1 MYIQVLLLNGFEKP
15 LWYEVPP
22 ALTACV
28 TRGSL
33 VQVPLQKRIEAA
45 LVTNVFYQLPASI
58 TFQLR
63 AIDQLATFPGDADYN
78 HFIEKIAAY
87 YCIKPLYFYQRIR
100 HFLQEKN
107 TQEAALKTLLN
118 LPAKDCGEGEAQH
131 VPLVPEVKLTD
142 EQARVVQAVKPVIEA
157 PRFQPFVIH
166 GVTGSGKTEVY
177 KKLLQHAWQQGKST
191 VLLLPEVSLAMRF
204 EFLLQQA
211 FPHIPIFG
219 FHSGSSPAKKKK
231 LWEALHHDQPL
242 LIVGVHLPMM
252 LPIPRLGLIIID
264 EEHDQSFIDKKHPK
278 INSKE
283 MALWR
288 ARLYGIPLVLGSAT
302 PSLST
307 LYNVQTH
314 NWPLFSITKRFGGAF
329 PALKKVILTNKSRQQ
344 GKYFWISKELER
356 GVADRLAKKE
366 QTLIFINRRGYSF
379 FVQCRE
385 CSFIFKCKNCS
396 VSLTYHEPASLR
408 CHYCEYACALP
419 YACSECKATGDALMK
434 KGIGT
439 QQVVHMFKTLF
450 PQARVER
457 ADLDSTK
464 KKKEWQETAER
475 MHRGEIDI
483 LIGTQSITKGYHF
496 PGVTLVGVLWADA
509 NVHFPVYNAAEIT
522 LQQLIQVAGRA
533 GRASA
538 GGEVIVQL
546 MHDHQLF
553 DYADELQYLSFAK
566 DELMMRQAAGYPPY
580 LRLASIELRHSSAE
594 VIDSDAHLL
603 AQTLRD
609 FIAQHGL
616 SVTILGP
623 SFPVVARV
631 QEQEIRHISLKA
643 HSFKQVH
650 QLLLYAQQIA
660 LHSSVHVVVSC

>member
-15 LWYEVPP
+15 LWYQVPQQLR
-22 ALTACV
+22 AV
-28 TRGSL
+28 VVRGSL

-45 LVTNVFYQLPASI
+45 LVTDVFYQLPPGI
-58 TFQLR
+58 TFALR
-63 AIDQLATFPGDADYN
+63 DIASLATFPGDEKYN
-78 HFIEKIAAY
+78 NYIEKIAAF
-87 YCIKPLYFYQRIR
+87 YCLKPLYFYQRIR
-100 HFLQEKN
+100 HFLSEK
-107 TQEAALKTLLN
+107 TAQPVPVIAVQAA
-118 LPAKDCGEGEAQH
+118 PFVSD
-131 VPLVPEVKLTD
+131 VVLTD
-142 EQARVVQAVKPVIEA
+142 EQERVVAATKPYIDSPSFHPV
-157 PRFQPFVIH
+157 VVH

-177 KKLLQHAWQQGKST
+177 KNLLLHAWEQGKSV

-219 FHSGSSPAKKKK
+219 FHSGSSPAKKKQ
-231 LWEALHHDQPL
+231 LWEALHHDKPL

-264 EEHDQSFIDKKHPK
+264 EEHDQSFVDKKHPK
-278 INSKE
+278 INTKE

-288 ARLYGIPLVLGSAT
+288 AQLYGIPIMLGSAT

-307 LYNVQTH
+307 LYNVQAH

-329 PALKKVILTNKSRQQ
+329 PLIKKVLLTDKSRQQ
-344 GKYFWISKELER
+344 GKYFWITKDLER

-366 QTLIFINRRGYSF
+366 QVIIFINRRGYSF
-379 FVQCRE
+379 FVQCRD
-385 CSFIFKCKNCS
+385 CGFIFTCKNCS
-396 VSLTYHEPASLR
+396 VSLTYHEPAMLR
-408 CHYCEYACALP
+408 CHYCDYSCPLP
-419 YACSECKATGDALMK
+419 YACTGCKASGDALLK

-450 PQARVER
+450 PKAVIER

-464 KKKEWQETAER
+464 KKKAWQETAER

-496 PGVTLVGVLWADA
+496 PEVTLVGVLWADA

-533 GRASA
+533 GRASQ

-553 DYADELQYLSFAK
+553 DHADEQQYLTFAH
-566 DELMMRQAAGYPPY
+566 DELAMRQLAGYPPY
-580 LRLASIELRHSSAE
+580 MRLASIELRHTMS
-594 VIDSDAHLL
+594 VIIDADAQAL
-603 AQTLRD
+603 AQALRD
-609 FIAQHGL
+609 FVDEHNL
-616 SVTILGP
+616 SVKVLGP
-623 SFPVVARV
+623 SFPVIARV
-631 QEQEIRHISLKA
+631 QEQEIRHIVLKGGL
-643 HSFKQVH
+643 FKQVH
-650 QLLLYAQQIA
+650 QVLLYAQKIDLQSA
-660 LHSSVHVVVSC
+660 VHLVVSC

>member
-15 LWYEVPP
+15 LWYHVPP
-22 ALTACV
+22 HLTAGV
-28 TRGSL
+28 VRGSL

-45 LVTNVFYQLPASI
+45 LVTDIFYQLPPGI
-58 TFQLR
+58 TFKLR
-63 AIDQLATFPGDADYN
+63 AIDQLATFPGDEKYN
-78 HFIEKIAAY
+78 NFIEKIASY

-100 HFLQEKN
+100 HFLQEK
-107 TQEAALKTLLN
+107 TAQPI
-118 LPAKDCGEGEAQH
+118 PAVAVQTAPFVSD
-131 VPLVPEVKLTD
+131 VVLTD
-142 EQARVVQAVKPVIEA
+142 EQERVVVATKPFIDTPSFHPV
-157 PRFQPFVIH
+157 VIH

-177 KKLLQHAWQQGKST
+177 KNLLLHAWEQGKSV

-264 EEHDQSFIDKKHPK
+264 EEHDQSFIDKKHPR
-278 INSKE
+278 INTKE

-288 ARLYGIPLVLGSAT
+288 AQLYGIPIVLGSAT
-302 PSLST
+302 PSLGT
-307 LYNVQTH
+307 LYNVQVH

-329 PALKKVILTNKSRQQ
+329 PMLKKVILTDKSRQQ
-344 GKYFWISKELER
+344 GKYFWITKELER

-366 QTLIFINRRGYSF
+366 QVILFINRRGYSF

-408 CHYCEYACALP
+408 CHYCDYACALP
-419 YACSECKATGDALMK
+419 YACSECKATGDSLMK

-439 QQVVHMFKTLF
+439 QQVVQMFKTLF
-450 PQARVER
+450 PHAVIER

-464 KKKEWQETAER
+464 KKKAWQETAER

-553 DYADELQYLSFAK
+553 DYADEQQYLLFAK

-580 LRLASIELRHSSAE
+580 IRLASIELRHGSSV
-594 VIDSDAHLL
+594 VIDADGQSL
-603 AQTLRD
+603 AQALRD
-609 FIAQHGL
+609 FVALHVL
-616 SVTILGP
+616 DVNVLGP

-631 QEQEIRHISLKA
+631 QEQEIRHIVLKA
-643 HSFKQVH
+643 AAFKQVH
-650 QLLLYAQQIA
+650 QVLLYAQQVA
-660 LHSSVHVVVSC
+660 LQSAVHLVVSC